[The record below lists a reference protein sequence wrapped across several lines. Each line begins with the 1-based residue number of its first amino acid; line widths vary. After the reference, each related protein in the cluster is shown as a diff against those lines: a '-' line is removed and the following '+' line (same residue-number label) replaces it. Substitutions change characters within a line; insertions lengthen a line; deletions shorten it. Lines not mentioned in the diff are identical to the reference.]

1 MSKNYFFGDAAYN
14 IIKNGKK
21 VTWTEKAYDR
31 DGWEYNREV
40 SGYEYEG
47 KRYLISYDPWSGW
60 EEAREI

>member
-31 DGWEYNREV
+31 DGWEYDREV
-40 SGYEYEG
+40 SGYEYDG
-47 KRYLISYDPWSGW
+47 KRYIISRDPWSGW
-60 EEAREI
+60 EEAREV